1 MAGKTLAIVGK
12 EGDIYP
18 CTLTVEHFVIR
29 DRKREVVLVDTP
41 GFNDP
46 TKADGDILKGIV
58 DWMKNK

>member
-1 MAGKTLAIVGK
+1 M
-12 EGDIYP
+12 
-18 CTLTVEHFVIR
+18 EHFVIR

-58 DWMKNK
+58 DWMKNVYVLP